1 MPLRRLPIIVRWC
14 IRQNKEV
21 KQFKNL
27 QMNNSY
33 SKLFSSYKLG
43 AITLKNR
50 IVMSPMTRSRAIDNV
65 PNGLMVDYYSS
76 RADAGLIITEGV
88 SPSPNGLGY
97 ARIPGI
103 YSKEQVT
110 GWKKVTDAV
119 HANGGHIFA
128 QFMHTGRI
136 SHPYNLPEGATV
148 IAPSPIPAS
157 NTQMYTDS
165 QGMQALPIPEE
176 VTTEEIPSLIAEF
189 VQAAKNAVE
198 AGFDGIEL
206 HGANGYL
213 LEQFLN
219 SASNQRTDKYGGS
232 LENRNRFV
240 LEVAAAIANATGKEK
255 LAIRLSPH
263 GVFNDIVPGDDTE
276 EQYSALAKGLKA
288 IGIAYIHTVDHSSM
302 GAPDVPPGVKENIR
316 NSFGGTI
323 ILSGGYDAARAE
335 VDLEAGK
342 GELVAFGRP
351 FISNPDLVKRIAT
364 GAELAKPDF
373 ATFYTPG
380 EKGYTDYP
388 VLQQQLQES

>member
-1 MPLRRLPIIVRWC
+1 
-14 IRQNKEV
+14 
-21 KQFKNL
+21 
-27 QMNNSY
+27 MNNSY
-33 SKLFSSYKLG
+33 PKLFSSFKLG
-43 AITLKNR
+43 TITLKNR

-65 PNGLMVDYYSS
+65 PNELMAEYYSS
-76 RADAGLIITEGV
+76 RAEAGLIITEGV

-103 YSKEQVT
+103 YSKEQVA

-128 QFMHTGRI
+128 QLMHTGRI
-136 SHPYNLPEGATV
+136 SHPDNLPEDATV
-148 IAPSPIPAS
+148 VAPSPIPAS
-157 NTQMYTDS
+157 STQMYTDS
-165 QGMQALPIPEE
+165 QGMQALPVPEE
-176 VTTEEIPSLIAEF
+176 VPTEEIPALIWEF
-189 VQAAKNAVE
+189 VDAAKNAIE

-219 SASNQRTDKYGGS
+219 SSSNQRTDQYGGS
-232 LENRNRFV
+232 FENRNRFV
-240 LEVAAAIANATGKEK
+240 LEVAAAIAEAIGKEK

-276 EQYSALAKGLKA
+276 AQYSALAKGLKA

-302 GAPDVPPGVKENIR
+302 GAPDVPQNVKDAIR
-316 NSFGGTI
+316 NSFGGPI

-335 VDLEAGK
+335 ADLESGK

-351 FISNPDLVKRIAT
+351 FISNPDFVKRIVT
-364 GAELAKPDF
+364 GAELALPDF

-388 VLQQQLQES
+388 VLEEQLQES